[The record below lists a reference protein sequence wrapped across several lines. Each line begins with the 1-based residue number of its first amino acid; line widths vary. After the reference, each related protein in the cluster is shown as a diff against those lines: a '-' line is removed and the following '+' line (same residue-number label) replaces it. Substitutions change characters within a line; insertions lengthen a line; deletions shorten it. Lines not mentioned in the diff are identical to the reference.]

1 MIFVR
6 FRLAKGTLPIFSDF
20 VFSLGFRTS
29 EIGQYVPMFR
39 KGFESCLVYAGGSF
53 WLIGWGRVG
62 GALQFKLYSP
72 VHFILC
78 THTQHPSNLIR
89 FKLCNTILVFANCG
103 PTLKLVLI
111 QSQRFLNP
119 STDNQV
125 DTTFS
130 PTQVLEAAEEWAAR
144 CQPWAA
150 SPWQGLYFSF

>member
-1 MIFVR
+1 
-6 FRLAKGTLPIFSDF
+6 
-20 VFSLGFRTS
+20 
-29 EIGQYVPMFR
+29 MFGLCR
-39 KGFESCLVYAGGSF
+39 GIILIDWEGG
-53 WLIGWGRVG
+53 GMGRVG
-62 GALQFKLYSP
+62 EALQFKLYSP

-119 STDNQV
+119 SV

-130 PTQVLEAAEEWAAR
+130 PRSWKQQRNEQPGVDHEQLLHGKVCISHSNVLRCAR
-144 CQPWAA
+144 CPLQRWNPNPCWRRDRRRGRVAVRVEHR
-150 SPWQGLYFSF
+150 GGEGD